1 MLHAG
6 QKAILGSARRF
17 NSVACGR
24 RFGKSTL
31 ALALAACGAPGSPGG
46 LLQGFPVAWFAPSY
60 KLLDEAWRT
69 AKRFLR
75 GYIAHV
81 DAQQK
86 RLELVNGAA
95 FDFWTLEDPD
105 AGRSRKY
112 ALALVDEAAMA
123 RNLQEAWEQSIRAT
137 LADYKGG
144 AWFLS
149 TPKGRNYFH
158 RLYMLGQDDREGD
171 WQAHHAPTSANP
183 HIDPGEIEAARRS
196 LPERVFAQE
205 YLAQFIEDGAG
216 VFRGIDRTPAAPW
229 LELGEPGAS
238 YTIGVDWGR
247 HEDFTVLVVI
257 DHKLRV
263 VHVDRF
269 TGIGYELQTS
279 RLIALWQRFGKCP
292 VLAEANSMGGPLIE
306 RLQRQRIPVRAF
318 YTTNASK
325 GAAIE
330 ALSLAIENR
339 QLALP
344 QDDRIRFLREELLAF
359 ESERLP
365 SGQLRYTAPP
375 GQHDDGV
382 MALAIAY
389 HGAAVPNLAAGLRVA
404 GL

>member
-6 QKAILGSARRF
+6 QKQILRTARRF
-17 NSVACGR
+17 NTVACGR
-24 RFGKSTL
+24 RFGKSTM
-31 ALALAACGAPGSPGG
+31 ALAVAACGSPGAPGG
-46 LLQGFPVAWFAPSY
+46 LLQGYPVGWFAPSY
-60 KLLDEAWRT
+60 KYLDEAWRT

-75 GYIAHV
+75 GYIAKV
-81 DAQQK
+81 DGQQK

-95 FDFWTLEDPD
+95 FDFWTLDDPD

-112 ALALVDEAAMA
+112 AIAIVDEAAMA
-123 RNLQEAWEQSIRAT
+123 RNLQEAWQQSIRAT
-137 LADYKGG
+137 LADYRGA

-149 TPKGRNYFH
+149 TPKGRNFFH
-158 RLYMLGQDDREGD
+158 QLHLLGDTDAD
-171 WQAHHAPTSANP
+171 WRAHHAPTSANP
-183 HIDPGEIEAARRS
+183 FIDAGEIESARSS

-216 VFRGIDRTPAAPW
+216 VFRGVDKTPIAPW
-229 LELGEPGAS
+229 LDRGLAGNS

-257 DHKLRV
+257 DNLLRV
-263 VHVDRF
+263 VHIDRF

-279 RLIALWQRFGKCP
+279 RLIALWERFNRCP
-292 VLAEANSMGGPLIE
+292 VLAESNSMGGPLIE

-318 YTTNASK
+318 YTSNSSKAS
-325 GAAIE
+325 AIE
-330 ALSLAIENR
+330 ALSLAIENG

-344 QDDRIRFLREELLAF
+344 EDARAKFLRNELLAY

-365 SGQLRYTAPP
+365 GGQLRYSAPP

-389 HGAAVPNLAAGLRVA
+389 HGAAVPRLTSGLKVA